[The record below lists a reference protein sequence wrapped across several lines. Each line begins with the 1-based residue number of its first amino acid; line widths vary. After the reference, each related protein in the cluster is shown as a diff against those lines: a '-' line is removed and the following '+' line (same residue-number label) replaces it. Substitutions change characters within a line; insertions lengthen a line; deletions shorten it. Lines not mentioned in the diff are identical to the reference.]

1 MSDGLRLAPRHR
13 WAACLALL
21 AGLLSSCGEEAAPPP
36 PPLRV
41 VVQAVRLSEYS
52 PSVSLTGEVVAR
64 VTSELSFRTGGRV
77 LDRRVEIGD
86 HVAADQV
93 LATLDPQEQQASVT
107 AAQAGVQ
114 AAEAQLRQASSAFD
128 RQRTLLAQGFTTR
141 RDYDQAEEALRT
153 AQGRLDAAR
162 AELGTAQD
170 QLDQTTLRAG
180 TAGIITAR
188 NVEAGQVVQ
197 AAQTVY
203 TLAQDGPRD
212 AIFNVYES
220 IFIREPAARTIHI
233 ALVADPGVTGTAR
246 PREISPVVDPA
257 AGTVRVRLEI
267 VDPPP
272 AMTLGA
278 ALVGTG
284 QFRPQQVIML
294 PWSALSSESGQ
305 PAVWVV
311 DPATKAVSLRRITV
325 EAYEVER
332 ILVRDGLEPG
342 QVVVTRGQQLL
353 RPGQVVDPLEGSPS

>member
-1 MSDGLRLAPRHR
+1 MAS
-13 WAACLALL
+13 
-21 AGLLSSCGEEAAPPP
+21 LLSACGEEAAPPS

-41 VVQAVRLSEYS
+41 VVQTVQRSEYS
-52 PSVSLTGEVVAR
+52 PTVSLTGEVIAR
-64 VTSELSFRTGGRV
+64 VVSELSFRTSGRV
-77 LDRRVEIGD
+77 VDRRVEIGD
-86 HVAADQV
+86 HVTADQI
-93 LATLDPQEQQASVT
+93 LATLDPEEQQANVT
-107 AAQAGVQ
+107 AARAGVQ
-114 AAEAQLRQASSAFD
+114 AAEAQLRQTTSAFD
-128 RQRTLLAQGFTTR
+128 RQRTLLTQGFTTR
-141 RDYDQAEEALRT
+141 REHDQAEEALRT
-153 AQGRLDAAR
+153 AQSRLDAAR

-170 QLDQTTLRAG
+170 QLNQTTLRAG

-188 NVEAGQVVQ
+188 NVEAGEVVQ

-212 AIFNVYES
+212 AIFNLYES
-220 IFIREPAARTIHI
+220 IFIHEPANRTIRV

-257 AGTVRVRLEI
+257 SGTVRVRLEI
-267 VDPPP
+267 IDAPA

-278 ALVGTG
+278 ALIGTG
-284 QFRPQQVIML
+284 QFQPQPVILL
-294 PWSALSSESGQ
+294 PWSALSSAEGG

-311 DPATKAVSLRRITV
+311 DPATRAVSLRRITV

-353 RPGQVVDPLEGSPS
+353 RPGQVVDPVEGSPS